1 LSRSTESTLQ
11 TKEQK
16 LKKLEDRIL
25 RESEEKFRSFL
36 KEWKKAKD
44 KKEVFDK
51 FYRQFV
57 KKKQTED
64 PKVTERKKQE
74 KLKMLREIIK
84 PGMKVRLENGQTTGV
99 VEEID
104 NTKAYVIFGQFKT
117 VCDLINLVPAE
128 A

>member
-1 LSRSTESTLQ
+1 
-11 TKEQK
+11 
-16 LKKLEDRIL
+16 
-25 RESEEKFRSFL
+25 
-36 KEWKKAKD
+36 
-44 KKEVFDK
+44 
-51 FYRQFV
+51 
-57 KKKQTED
+57 
-64 PKVTERKKQE
+64 
-74 KLKMLREIIK
+74 MLREIIK